1 MFLFLPL
8 ILGDAQFVSAT
19 YRLFKTPQ
27 DDQSE
32 AGSVVT
38 YKGNKICIIM
48 TCCEKFIIFFFVF
61 FLENNIRR
69 QNKNSQC
76 TKFHHCYDPTPPLE
90 VKKCLA
96 QNLKAASKL

>member
-48 TCCEKFIIFFFVF
+48 TCCEKFIISFFWKIISGG
-61 FLENNIRR
+61 E
-69 QNKNSQC
+69 
-76 TKFHHCYDPTPPLE
+76 TKIAS
-90 VKKCLA
+90 A
-96 QNLKAASKL
+96 QNFTTVMTQLLLWK